1 MKLVSFSDRR
11 GPVRVG
17 VLDDASHVIDC
28 KAIDHDFPSSML
40 DLIRAGQAGIEQA
53 RKVLQAAPRAARL
66 SLNEVRLL
74 APIPRPTKNVF
85 CVGRNYKEHVEEG
98 HRTRG
103 TEIVYPVAPQF
114 FTKAPTAVI
123 GPDESASLDPRV
135 TQMFDYE
142 AELGVVIG
150 CGGINI
156 SEADADEAIFG
167 YTIVNDFTARD
178 LQRHH
183 DQWFKGKSLDRSCA
197 IGPCIVHKSAIAN
210 PQDLGLELTVNG
222 EQRQASRT
230 SYMIFSIA
238 KIIRDLSLGMS
249 LEPGD
254 IIATGTPKG
263 VGFAMDPQQFLA
275 DGDEVVINIEGIGEL
290 RNRVEQVATIAE
302 K

>member
-40 DLIRAGQAGIEQA
+40 DLIRGIEQA

-114 FTKAPTAVI
+114 FTKAPTA
-123 GPDESASLDPRV
+123 
-135 TQMFDYE
+135 
-142 AELGVVIG
+142 
-150 CGGINI
+150 
-156 SEADADEAIFG
+156 AIP
-167 YTIVNDFTARD
+167 A
-178 LQRHH
+178 
-183 DQWFKGKSLDRSCA
+183 
-197 IGPCIVHKSAIAN
+197 
-210 PQDLGLELTVNG
+210 
-222 EQRQASRT
+222 
-230 SYMIFSIA
+230 
-238 KIIRDLSLGMS
+238 
-249 LEPGD
+249 
-254 IIATGTPKG
+254 
-263 VGFAMDPQQFLA
+263 
-275 DGDEVVINIEGIGEL
+275 
-290 RNRVEQVATIAE
+290 
-302 K
+302 